1 MRAEA
6 RLLRRDDRLS
16 SLPANGM
23 RRLRVRGAVR
33 TDGPVL
39 VFGGPYG
46 NLEATEALLVAARR
60 RGIPARNIVCTGDV
74 VAYAADALATT
85 SLIRRAGIRVVMGNC
100 EEALGGGAGD
110 CGCGFA
116 EDSACA
122 ALSVAW
128 YTHAQ
133 RSLDAASRRWM
144 RLLPRRLDVVVG
156 GRRLAI
162 IHGGARRINRFIFAS
177 TALAVKRTELA
188 FVGVDGIVAGH
199 CGLPFS
205 QLVDGRLWHNAGAI
219 GMPANDGTNRVWY
232 ATLTPQRGGLLV
244 EHHCLDYDHAV
255 TAAKMRKA
263 GLPEGYAD
271 ALASGLWPSC
281 DVLPA
286 AERAARGKPL
296 RPSPLFWPA
305 IAVAA

>member
-1 MRAEA
+1 
-6 RLLRRDDRLS
+6 
-16 SLPANGM
+16 
-23 RRLRVRGAVR
+23 VRGAVR
-33 TDGPVL
+33 MDGAVL

-46 NLEATEALLVAARR
+46 NLEATQALLAEARR
-60 RGIPARNIVCTGDV
+60 RAIPARNIVCTGDV

-85 SLIRRAGIRVVMGNC
+85 ALIRRAGIRVVMGNC
-100 EEALGGGAGD
+100 EESLGGGAGD

-116 EDSACA
+116 EDSTCA

-128 YTHAQ
+128 YAHAQ

-144 RLLPRRLDVVVG
+144 RLLPRRLDIVVG

-177 TALAVKRTELA
+177 TPLAAKRTELA
-188 FVGVDGIVAGH
+188 FAGCDGVVAGH

-219 GMPANDGTNRVWY
+219 GMPANDGTSRVWY

-244 EHHCLDYDHAV
+244 EHHSLAYDHAAA
-255 TAAKMRKA
+255 AAKMREA
-263 GLPEGYAD
+263 GLPAGYAD
-271 ALASGLWPSC
+271 ALESGLWPSC

-286 AERAARGKPL
+286 AERASRGKKL

-305 IAVAA
+305 IAAAA